1 MRLVF
6 RDEVIIA
13 MRIRHINTY
22 CYLSTKISI
31 KMLIAKGIYFLKGVC
46 YAQKNIRE
54 IVAMGLGMDMSRD
67 ELLED
72 RAAFIAGEI
81 GGAVVE
87 LIIDGVVISRDAI
100 VDSLEAKRKAVGNVI
115 HKGLLRDAAEFVRK
129 GQ

>member
-1 MRLVF
+1 MNFKV
-6 RDEVIIA
+6 
-13 MRIRHINTY
+13 
-22 CYLSTKISI
+22 
-31 KMLIAKGIYFLKGVC
+31 IYFLFDSC

-87 LIIDGVVISRDAI
+87 LIIDGVVIDRDAI
-100 VDSLEAKRKAVGNVI
+100 VDQLEAKRKAVGNVI

>member
-1 MRLVF
+1 
-6 RDEVIIA
+6 
-13 MRIRHINTY
+13 
-22 CYLSTKISI
+22 
-31 KMLIAKGIYFLKGVC
+31 
-46 YAQKNIRE
+46 
-54 IVAMGLGMDMSRD
+54 MGLGMDMSRE

-87 LIIDGVVISRDAI
+87 LIIDGVVIDRDEI
-100 VDSLEAKRKAVGNVI
+100 VDRLEAKRGTVGNVI

>member
-1 MRLVF
+1 
-6 RDEVIIA
+6 
-13 MRIRHINTY
+13 
-22 CYLSTKISI
+22 
-31 KMLIAKGIYFLKGVC
+31 
-46 YAQKNIRE
+46 
-54 IVAMGLGMDMSRD
+54 MSRD

-87 LIIDGVVISRDAI
+87 LIIGGVVISLDAI
-100 VDSLEAKRKAVGNVI
+100 VDRLEAKRRAVGNVI